1 MDDNHGVQEYTY
13 IHIAITTKQIS
24 VQDIISPVTKKTKRK
39 QNDEDKTNYITRQ
52 PLDSLRSATWED
64 VFFTFAL
71 LSCVTREVEELRAL
85 SVLN

>member
-1 MDDNHGVQEYTY
+1 MDDNHGVQEFTY

-24 VQDIISPVTKKTKRK
+24 VQDILIPVTKRK